1 MLKWCK
7 FGKVKSIFL
16 AWVFLLA
23 AFTVRSQPQLELK
36 IFLAVDCPISQKYI
50 ARLNELHARYPQVQ
64 MKGVISGKAESERAE
79 GFSKEYNISFPL
91 IKDIAYGAARQYH
104 AKITPEAVLL
114 NENRLVYQG
123 AIDNWF
129 YALGRYRK
137 TTTEHYVVDAIESS
151 LRGEEPK
158 IKKTEAIGC
167 FLQMPDS
174 EKKKNHH

>member
-1 MLKWCK
+1 MKTSLLA
-7 FGKVKSIFL
+7 SI
-16 AWVFLLA
+16 FLLA
-23 AFTVRSQPQLELK
+23 AFSVRSQPKLELK

-50 ARLNELHARYPQVQ
+50 TRLNELHASYPQVEMQ
-64 MKGVISGKAESERAE
+64 GIMSGKMESERADD
-79 GFSKEYNISFPL
+79 FSKEYNISFPL
-91 IKDIAYGAARQYH
+91 VKDISYEAARQFH

-114 NENRLVYQG
+114 NDNKVVYQG

-137 TTTEHYVVDAIESS
+137 TTTAHYLIDAIESS
-151 LRGEEPK
+151 LRGEDPK
-158 IKKTEAIGC
+158 IKKTDAIGC